1 MVSLVD
7 QTTKYMLFV
16 ETLSQIVLKTKRKKI
31 ENLRNKLIIFRKI
44 VEYNENL
51 CVVCWDTYTT

>member
-16 ETLSQIVLKTKRKKI
+16 EILSKIVLKTKRKKI